1 MMLANPSMKRIR
13 LRQPVGTSHFQ
24 FLAHQPRAGGIGA
37 GEVGDAGIGA
47 VGSTT
52 PVGISTGPI
61 VELGTEGSAQKGA
74 ALRNVRD

>member
-1 MMLANPSMKRIR
+1 
-13 LRQPVGTSHFQ
+13 
-24 FLAHQPRAGGIGA
+24 
-37 GEVGDAGIGA
+37 VGDAGIGA